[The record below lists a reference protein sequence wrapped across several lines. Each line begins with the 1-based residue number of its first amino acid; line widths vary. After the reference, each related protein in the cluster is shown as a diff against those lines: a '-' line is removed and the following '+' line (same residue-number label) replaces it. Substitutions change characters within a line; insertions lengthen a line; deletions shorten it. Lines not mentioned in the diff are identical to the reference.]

1 MNTPVEFISVL
12 NNQQRVKQ
20 DESNDEL
27 FYSMPRFVQHLDG
40 GFRKELTNLY
50 SDRIEAGTIILDLM
64 SSWVSHLPASNNYK
78 EVIGHGLN
86 EQELKANKQ
95 LSSYWLQN
103 LNVNQHLP
111 LADCQIDTG
120 LIVAGWQYLQKP
132 EAVASELFRV
142 VKPGGILIVSFSNR
156 MFSSKAPLAWLE
168 SSDRER
174 LNLISKVVRHQGWH
188 IEELVSK
195 ETVDSGPLKWF
206 AGKGDPFFSVIA
218 RKPT

>member
-1 MNTPVEFISVL
+1 MNAPVKFNSVL
-12 NNQQRVKQ
+12 NNHQRVKQ

-27 FYSMPRFVQHLDG
+27 FYATPRFVQHLDD

-50 SDRIEAGTIILDLM
+50 SKRIAPDSIILDLM
-64 SSWVSHLPASNNYK
+64 SSWVSHLPENNNYK

-95 LSSYWLQN
+95 LSSFWVQN
-103 LNVNQHLP
+103 LNINQRLP
-111 LADCQIDTG
+111 LADCQIDFE

-132 EAVASELFRV
+132 EAIASELLRV
-142 VKPGGILIVSFSNR
+142 VKPGGTLIVSFSNR

-174 LNLISKVVRHQGWH
+174 LNLIAKVVRHQGWQ
-188 IEELVSK
+188 IEDLLSK
-195 ETVDSGPLKWF
+195 ETINTGPLNWF

>member
-50 SDRIEAGTIILDLM
+50 SDRIEADSIILDLM

-86 EQELKANKQ
+86 DQELQANKQ

-103 LNVNQHLP
+103 SNVNQHLP
-111 LADCQIDTG
+111 LADCQVDTG

-132 EAVASELFRV
+132 EAVAS
-142 VKPGGILIVSFSNR
+142 
-156 MFSSKAPLAWLE
+156 
-168 SSDRER
+168 
-174 LNLISKVVRHQGWH
+174 
-188 IEELVSK
+188 
-195 ETVDSGPLKWF
+195 
-206 AGKGDPFFSVIA
+206 
-218 RKPT
+218 

>member
-50 SDRIEAGTIILDLM
+50 SDRIEADSIILDLM

-86 EQELKANKQ
+86 
-95 LSSYWLQN
+95 
-103 LNVNQHLP
+103 
-111 LADCQIDTG
+111 
-120 LIVAGWQYLQKP
+120 
-132 EAVASELFRV
+132 
-142 VKPGGILIVSFSNR
+142 
-156 MFSSKAPLAWLE
+156 
-168 SSDRER
+168 
-174 LNLISKVVRHQGWH
+174 
-188 IEELVSK
+188 
-195 ETVDSGPLKWF
+195 
-206 AGKGDPFFSVIA
+206 
-218 RKPT
+218 